1 MPTETGWL
9 IEIGQTELL
18 YLSGFSITNGIG
30 TTFSPNASEALQF
43 ARAQDAE
50 YVAGQVLDAGVG
62 WRVAEYQW
70 GPEGRAGPVGRVWP
84 DAERGE
90 ESGTK

>member
-1 MPTETGWL
+1 MPIETGWL
-9 IEIGQTELL
+9 IEIGQAELL
-18 YLSGFSITNGIG
+18 YLSGFSITNGVD
-30 TTFSPNASEALQF
+30 TTFSPNASEGLRF

-50 YVAGQVLDAGVG
+50 YLAGQVLDAEVG

-70 GPEGRAGPVGRVWP
+70 GPEGRAGPIGRVRP
-84 DAERGE
+84 GAEHGE